1 MSNVGE
7 IHMQDA
13 GVTNS
18 MDTWTA
24 WSLISRTQLSWGMIN
39 LLSLRRQR
47 ADSAAFDTKGS

>member
-24 WSLISRTQLSWGMIN
+24 LSLISRTQLSWGMIN